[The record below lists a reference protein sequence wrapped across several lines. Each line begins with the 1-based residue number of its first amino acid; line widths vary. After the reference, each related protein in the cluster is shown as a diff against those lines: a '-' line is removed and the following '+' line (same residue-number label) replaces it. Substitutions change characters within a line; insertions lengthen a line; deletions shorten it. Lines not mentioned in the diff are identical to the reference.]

1 MRRSRFH
8 RVTVTLLVA
17 AALVACAPQPTT
29 PPEAG
34 ACQSLALLQAS
45 LTALNDLDPATATS
59 ADYLAIWSAGRTYYL
74 DLQDYLDQ
82 IQFGEADAV
91 NQAFDDLANAINDV
105 PDGATPEEA
114 AAAVQPQL
122 DAAEEALAA
131 VGPDLNC

>member
-45 LTALNDLDPATATS
+45 LTALKDLDPATATS

-91 NQAFDDLANAINDV
+91 NQAFDDLSNAINDV
-105 PDGATPEEA
+105 PDGATPAEA

-122 DAAEEALAA
+122 DAAEAALTA